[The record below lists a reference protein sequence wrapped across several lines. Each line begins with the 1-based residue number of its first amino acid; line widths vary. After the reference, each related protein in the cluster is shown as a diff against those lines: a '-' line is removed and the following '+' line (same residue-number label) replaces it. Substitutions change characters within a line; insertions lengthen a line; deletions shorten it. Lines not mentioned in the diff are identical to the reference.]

1 MQADFRLEKNYI
13 TKGGEKSIS
22 AGIFRKREEY
32 LTVIFSEGDP
42 FLQQSFFRKLLKQ
55 ERFLAYGQILLGCII
70 GGAAYPLFL
79 VPNQIA
85 PGGLTGIATILNYL
99 FQLPVGIT
107 SMALNLP
114 LFLIGYKA
122 MGRVFV
128 FRSLIATVLF
138 SVCID
143 LIKLPPLT
151 DDVLLGSVYG
161 AILLGVGLG
170 LILRGGAT
178 TGGSDMIARM
188 VHNKFPVVTVG
199 GFLFLV
205 DCLVIL
211 AAAFTMSA
219 RAALY
224 ALICIFISAKAV
236 DLVLA
241 GMGSAKACFIITDHA
256 ADVAGRIMTE
266 LERGVTS
273 FAGTG
278 MYSGKS
284 RTVLI
289 SVVSQ
294 REVMLVKRIVR
305 ETDQKA
311 FMFITDTHET
321 LGEGFANLQG
331 D

>member
-1 MQADFRLEKNYI
+1 MVKSWLEALK
-13 TKGGEKSIS
+13 
-22 AGIFRKREEY
+22 KRETLKAY
-32 LTVIFSEGDP
+32 LLIV
-42 FLQQSFFRKLLKQ
+42 
-55 ERFLAYGQILLGCII
+55 LGCVV
-70 GGAAYPLFL
+70 GGAAYPMFL
-79 VPNQIA
+79 VPNNIA
-85 PGGLTGIATILNYL
+85 PGGLTGVATILNYL
-99 FQLPVGIT
+99 FDLPVGVT
-107 SMALNLP
+107 SMLLNLP

-128 FRSLIATVLF
+128 FRSLVATVLF

-143 LIKLPPLT
+143 LIRLPPLT
-151 DDVLLGSVYG
+151 EDVLLGSVYG

-188 VHNKFPVVTVG
+188 VHKRFPFITVG

-205 DCLVIL
+205 DCMVIL

-219 RAALY
+219 NAALY
-224 ALICIFISAKAV
+224 ALICIFISARAV
-236 DLVLA
+236 DMVLA
-241 GMGSAKACFIITDHA
+241 GFGSSKACFIITNQA
-256 ADVAGRIMTE
+256 RQVSRRILDE

-273 FAGTG
+273 LAGTG
-278 MYSGKS
+278 MYSGEG

-289 SVVSQ
+289 SVISQ
-294 REVMLVKRIVR
+294 REVMLVKQIVR
-305 ETDQKA
+305 DEDQKA

-321 LGEGFANLQG
+321 LGEGFRNLQE

>member
-1 MQADFRLEKNYI
+1 MVKSWLEALK
-13 TKGGEKSIS
+13 
-22 AGIFRKREEY
+22 KRETLKAY
-32 LTVIFSEGDP
+32 LLIV
-42 FLQQSFFRKLLKQ
+42 
-55 ERFLAYGQILLGCII
+55 LGCVV
-70 GGAAYPLFL
+70 GGAAYPMFL
-79 VPNQIA
+79 VPNNIA
-85 PGGLTGIATILNYL
+85 PGGLTGVATILNYL
-99 FQLPVGIT
+99 FDLPVGVT
-107 SMALNLP
+107 SMLLNLP

-128 FRSLIATVLF
+128 FRSLVATFLF

-143 LIKLPPLT
+143 LIRLPPLT
-151 DDVLLGSVYG
+151 EDVLLGSVYG

-188 VHNKFPVVTVG
+188 VHKRFPFITVG

-205 DCLVIL
+205 DCMVIL

-219 RAALY
+219 NAALY
-224 ALICIFISAKAV
+224 ALICIFISARAV
-236 DLVLA
+236 DMVLA
-241 GMGSAKACFIITDHA
+241 GFGSSKACFIITNQA
-256 ADVAGRIMTE
+256 RQVSRRILDE

-273 FAGTG
+273 LAGTG
-278 MYSGKS
+278 MYSGEG

-294 REVMLVKRIVR
+294 REVMLVKQIVR
-305 ETDQKA
+305 DEDQKA

-321 LGEGFANLQG
+321 LGEGFRNLQE

>member
-1 MQADFRLEKNYI
+1 MKSWLEALKKKE
-13 TKGGEKSIS
+13 TLK
-22 AGIFRKREEY
+22 AY
-32 LTVIFSEGDP
+32 LLIV
-42 FLQQSFFRKLLKQ
+42 
-55 ERFLAYGQILLGCII
+55 LGCVV
-70 GGAAYPLFL
+70 GGAAYPMFL
-79 VPNQIA
+79 VPNNIA
-85 PGGLTGIATILNYL
+85 PGGLTGVATILNYL
-99 FQLPVGIT
+99 FGLPVGIT
-107 SMALNLP
+107 SMLLNLP
-114 LFLIGYKA
+114 LFLIGYRA

-128 FRSLIATVLF
+128 FRSLVATVLF

-143 LIKLPPLT
+143 LIRLPPLT

-188 VHNKFPVVTVG
+188 VHKRFPFITVG

-205 DCLVIL
+205 DCMVIL

-219 RAALY
+219 NAALY
-224 ALICIFISAKAV
+224 ALICIFISARAV

-241 GMGSAKACFIITDHA
+241 GFGSSKACFIITNQA
-256 ADVAGRIMTE
+256 QRVSRRILDE

-273 FAGTG
+273 LAGTG
-278 MYSGKS
+278 MYSGEG

-294 REVMLVKRIVR
+294 REVMLVKQIVR
-305 ETDQKA
+305 DEDQKA

-321 LGEGFANLQG
+321 LGEGFRNLQE

>member
-1 MQADFRLEKNYI
+1 MRGKCQVFRSVLAALKKHEPLR
-13 TKGGEKSIS
+13 
-22 AGIFRKREEY
+22 AY
-32 LTVIFSEGDP
+32 LFIV
-42 FLQQSFFRKLLKQ
+42 
-55 ERFLAYGQILLGCII
+55 AGCIV

-79 VPNQIA
+79 VPNNIA

-99 FQLPVGIT
+99 FNLPVGIT
-107 SMALNLP
+107 SMVLNLP
-114 LFLIGYKA
+114 LFLIGFKA

-128 FRSLIATVLF
+128 FRSLVATILF

-143 LIKLPPLT
+143 LIQLPPLT

-178 TGGSDMIARM
+178 TGGSDMIAKM
-188 VHNKFPVVTVG
+188 VHKRFPVITVG
-199 GFLFLV
+199 AFLFLV
-205 DCLVIL
+205 DCMVIL

-219 RAALY
+219 KAALY

-241 GMGSAKACFIITDHA
+241 GFGSSKACFIITNQA
-256 ADVAGRIMTE
+256 ESVSRRILDE
-266 LERGVTS
+266 LERGATS
-273 FAGTG
+273 LSGTG
-278 MYSGKS
+278 MYSGEG

-294 REVMLVKRIVR
+294 REVMDVKRIVR
-305 ETDQKA
+305 DEDKKA

-321 LGEGFANLQG
+321 LGEGFEELKT

>member
-1 MQADFRLEKNYI
+1 MKQLLVHKLMKKEAFQAY
-13 TKGGEKSIS
+13 
-22 AGIFRKREEY
+22 
-32 LTVIFSEGDP
+32 V
-42 FLQQSFFRKLLKQ
+42 
-55 ERFLAYGQILLGCII
+55 QIVLGCVI
-70 GGAAYPLFL
+70 GGAAYPMFL

-99 FQLPVGIT
+99 FDLPVGIT
-107 SMALNLP
+107 SMVLNLP

-143 LIKLPPLT
+143 LIKLPPVT
-151 DDVLLGSVYG
+151 DDVLLGAVYG

-188 VHNKFPVVTVG
+188 VHNRFPVITVG
-199 GFLFLV
+199 AFLFLV

-241 GMGSAKACFIITDHA
+241 GMGSAKACFIIT
-256 ADVAGRIMTE
+256 
-266 LERGVTS
+266 
-273 FAGTG
+273 
-278 MYSGKS
+278 
-284 RTVLI
+284 
-289 SVVSQ
+289 
-294 REVMLVKRIVR
+294 
-305 ETDQKA
+305 
-311 FMFITDTHET
+311 
-321 LGEGFANLQG
+321 N
-331 D
+331 

>member
-1 MQADFRLEKNYI
+1 MVKSWLEALK
-13 TKGGEKSIS
+13 
-22 AGIFRKREEY
+22 KRETLKAY
-32 LTVIFSEGDP
+32 LLIV
-42 FLQQSFFRKLLKQ
+42 
-55 ERFLAYGQILLGCII
+55 LGCVV
-70 GGAAYPLFL
+70 GGAAYPMFL
-79 VPNQIA
+79 VPNNIA
-85 PGGLTGIATILNYL
+85 PGGLTGVATILNYL
-99 FQLPVGIT
+99 FDLPVGVT
-107 SMALNLP
+107 SMLLNLP

-128 FRSLIATVLF
+128 FRSLVATVLF

-143 LIKLPPLT
+143 LIRLPPLT
-151 DDVLLGSVYG
+151 EDVLLGSVYG

-188 VHNKFPVVTVG
+188 VHKRFPFITVG

-205 DCLVIL
+205 DCMVIL

-219 RAALY
+219 NAALY
-224 ALICIFISAKAV
+224 ALICIFISARAV
-236 DLVLA
+236 DMVLA
-241 GMGSAKACFIITDHA
+241 GFGSSKACFIITNQA
-256 ADVAGRIMTE
+256 RQVSRRILDE

-273 FAGTG
+273 LAGTG
-278 MYSGKS
+278 MYSGEG

-294 REVMLVKRIVR
+294 REVMLVKQIVR
-305 ETDQKA
+305 DEDQKA

-321 LGEGFANLQG
+321 LGEGFRNLQE